1 MNGERIFVPELLI
14 ELQKLYQM
22 EIIDTKEKNELT
34 LGLKRLLQ
42 NEDVLNELKE
52 KFLLLRRLNYEE
64 AGEKAL
70 TKCISLIKKMEE
82 Y

>member
-64 AGEKAL
+64 AGEKTL

>member
-22 EIIDTKEKNELT
+22 EIIDTKEKNELASN
-34 LGLKRLLQ
+34 LRKLLQ
-42 NEDVLNELKE
+42 NEDVLCELKD

-64 AGEKAL
+64 AGEKSL
-70 TKCISLIKKMEE
+70 TKCIALIKKMEE